1 MDLKDKSVW
10 IKELQEFSEVQ
21 TQSTKV
27 PPTLFHN
34 LKKRLFPSPWKVF
47 RKISVIH
54 AFVGFL
60 SLGICNQFGLNPFN
74 TTYSLSEWFMKAGGH
89 GVCMVFCGI
98 FFVAATYLLS
108 NLILTLEEIES
119 IRKYQGLQIGILS
132 LGSLAAFYFF
142 GGELVLSFT
151 ILWFLGALLGGFISI
166 EGSYFLRRQRI

>member
-1 MDLKDKSVW
+1 MDPKDKVLW
-10 IKELQEFSEVQ
+10 MKELQEFSEVHP
-21 TQSTKV
+21 QSTKV
-27 PPTLFHN
+27 PPALFQTLKN
-34 LKKRLFPSPWKVF
+34 RLFPSPLKVF
-47 RKISVIH
+47 GKIVAIH

-98 FFVAATYLLS
+98 FFIAATYGLS
-108 NLILTLEEIES
+108 NLILSLEELES
-119 IRKYQGLQIGILS
+119 TRKYKGLQIGTLS

-142 GGELVLSFT
+142 GGELVLSFAL
-151 ILWFLGALLGGFISI
+151 LWFLGALLGGFISI